1 MVLLLL
7 SAIIPLTQTTL
18 QTTFILGATRHCCYN
33 SEQLERKPGRE
44 MVTFLLMCNLAMW
57 AMNTSETSRA
67 DAHSSTAQLVW
78 NLDLDHHI
86 NATAFDMCLIWLLLL
101 SSDHLP
107 L

>member
-44 MVTFLLMCNLAMW
+44 MVTFLLMCNFAMW

-67 DAHSSTAQLVW
+67 DAHPAQL
-78 NLDLDHHI
+78 NLYGIWTWTIISMPL
-86 NATAFDMCLIWLLLL
+86 ALICV
-101 SSDHLP
+101 
-107 L
+107 